1 MAIRKLFLSY
11 AHSDQTAKAK
21 FLHLLSEYLRIAQG
35 VDFKLWQDVEILPG
49 QDWDAEIQKALD
61 SCDAGI
67 LLVSPAFLGRDYI
80 VKFEMPKLMAKG
92 VVPVMLEPIRFDGT
106 MNLRGLEAKQV
117 FRDTKGRAFG
127 ELATKLD
134 RRRFVDELFGKLMAR
149 AA

>member
-11 AHSDQTAKAK
+11 AHSDQAAKAK
-21 FLHLLSEYLRIAQG
+21 FLHLLIEYLRIAQG
-35 VDFKLWQDVEILPG
+35 VDFELWQDLAILPG

-92 VVPVMLEPIRFDGT
+92 VIPVALEPIRFDGT
-106 MNLRGLEAKQV
+106 MNLRGLAAKQV

-127 ELATKLD
+127 ELVTKLD